1 MIFQSKLLVYQRVTE
16 QQETMQAA
24 NTESFINKKGGTKN
38 NTNFILGISGDVVS
52 FAHLQDSLVLHGYL
66 CYHTIPPLFVSPT
79 KQSSAGFA
87 MIIVQSKLLNYQ
99 SVRSSKP
106 RKDRTRNPT
115 KIVMVYF
122 FSYPFGGCYIC
133 IFRHDLCLCWLT
145 SFASFGVFISHS
157 RHQQPGRPLKCW
169 LWQQWKGNSHHTRR
183 SYWGKYKEA
192 WGEYWI
198 LPHKW
203 RFS

>member
-106 RKDRTRNPT
+106 QKDRTRNPT

-157 RHQQPGRPLKCW
+157 RHQQPGQAIEMLT
-169 LWQQWKGNSHHTRR
+169 LATMKGQFPSHKEVLL
-183 SYWGKYKEA
+183 GK
-192 WGEYWI
+192 I
-198 LPHKW
+198 
-203 RFS
+203 